1 MSKRI
6 RPFKAEPKETN
17 RVEAFK
23 EGRILDERGLA
34 CDMKAR

>member
-23 EGRILDERGLA
+23 EGRIWTDVG
-34 CDMKAR
+34 